1 MCESW
6 SLTKGSLFSL
16 ITFLQPME
24 FKTLANVGIDE
35 LLAVF
40 NLSFSDYIV
49 PFLLTKE
56 VLAAKINAEKLDMNI
71 SVGAFEEGKLVS
83 FILQS
88 EKQENGKKIIYNGGT
103 GVVPE
108 SRGKGL
114 VRKMYD
120 FIIPVLKERGA
131 DVLLLEVIQGNTAAI
146 RAYENLGF
154 TIIRKLLCFKG
165 NINSGLENS
174 MITIKEMKDL
184 QWENLR
190 TFWDI
195 EPSWQ
200 GSVYVLNPMPE
211 MYKTL
216 GAYSDEKL
224 VGYIIYNP
232 GASKVLQIAVHTDY
246 RQQGIGSALFAAI
259 ADGQPVAINNVDDT
273 SKETDAFLDKKIGL
287 QNWLSQFEMIRNI

>member
-1 MCESW
+1 
-6 SLTKGSLFSL
+6 
-16 ITFLQPME
+16 ME
-24 FKTLANVGIDE
+24 FKTLANVEIDE

-49 PFLLTKE
+49 PFHLTKE
-56 VLAAKINAEKLDMNI
+56 VLAAKINAEKLDRNI
-71 SVGAFEEGKLVS
+71 SVGAFAEGKLVS

-88 EKQENGKKIIYNGGT
+88 EKQEKGKKIIYNGGT

-154 TIIRKLLCFKG
+154 TIMRKLLCFKG

-232 GASKVLQIAVHTDY
+232 GARKVLQIAVHTDY

-259 ADGQPVAINNVDDT
+259 AYGQPVAINNVDDT

>member
-1 MCESW
+1 
-6 SLTKGSLFSL
+6 
-16 ITFLQPME
+16 ME
-24 FKTLANVGIDE
+24 FKTLANVELDD

-49 PFLLTKE
+49 PFHLTKE
-56 VLAAKINAEKLDMNI
+56 VLASKIAAEKLDMNI

-88 EKQENGKKIIYNGGT
+88 EKLENGQKIIYNGGT

-120 FIIPVLKERGA
+120 FIIPVLKERRA
-131 DVLLLEVIQGNTAAI
+131 DILLLEVIEGNASAI

-154 TIIRKLLCFKG
+154 TIVRKLLCFKG
-165 NINSGLENS
+165 DINSGAES
-174 MITIKEMKDL
+174 SAITIKEMKDFQWKSL
-184 QWENLR
+184 QS
-190 TFWDI
+190 FWDI

-211 MYKTL
+211 TYKAL
-216 GAYSDEKL
+216 GAYSDENL

-232 GASKVLQIAVHTDY
+232 GARRVLQIAVDKKY
-246 RQQGIGSALFAAI
+246 RKQGIGSELFKAI
-259 ADGQPVAINNVDDT
+259 ADGQPIAINNVDDT
-273 SKETDAFLDKKIGL
+273 SKETDTFLDKKIGL
-287 QNWLSQFEMIRNI
+287 QNWLSQFEMTRSI

>member
-1 MCESW
+1 
-6 SLTKGSLFSL
+6 
-16 ITFLQPME
+16 ME
-24 FKTLANVGIDE
+24 FKTLANVEIDE

-49 PFLLTKE
+49 PFHLTKE
-56 VLAAKINAEKLDMNI
+56 VLASKINAEKLDMNI
-71 SVGAFEEGKLVS
+71 SVGVFEEGKLVS

-154 TIIRKLLCFKG
+154 TIMRKLLCFKG

-184 QWENLR
+184 QWESLR

-232 GASKVLQIAVHTDY
+232 GARKVLQIAVHTDY
-246 RQQGIGSALFAAI
+246 RQHGIGSALFATI

>member
-1 MCESW
+1 
-6 SLTKGSLFSL
+6 
-16 ITFLQPME
+16 ME
-24 FKTLANVGIDE
+24 FKTLANVELDD

-49 PFLLTKE
+49 PFHLTRE
-56 VLAAKINAEKLDMNI
+56 ILAAKIVAEKLDMNI

-88 EKQENGKKIIYNGGT
+88 EKLENGQKIIYNGGT

-120 FIIPVLKERGA
+120 FIIPALKERGA
-131 DVLLLEVIQGNTAAI
+131 TILLLEVIEGNTAAI

-154 TIIRKLLCFKG
+154 SIVRKLLCFRG
-165 NINSGLENS
+165 NIDSEVKKS
-174 MITIKEMKDL
+174 TITINEMKDF
-184 QWENLR
+184 QWDNLCS
-190 TFWDI
+190 FWDI

-200 GSVYVLNPMPE
+200 GSVHVLNPMPE
-211 MYKTL
+211 NYQTL
-216 GAYSDEKL
+216 GAYSDENL

-232 GASKVLQIAVHTDY
+232 GARRVLQIAVHKDY
-246 RQQGIGSALFAAI
+246 RKQGIGSGLFTAI
-259 ADGQPVAINNVDDT
+259 ADGRPMAINNVDDT
-273 SKETDAFLDKKIGL
+273 SKETERFLGEKIGL
-287 QNWLSQFEMIRNI
+287 QNWLSQFEMTRSI

>member
-1 MCESW
+1 
-6 SLTKGSLFSL
+6 
-16 ITFLQPME
+16 ME
-24 FKTLANVGIDE
+24 FKTLANVELDD

-49 PFLLTKE
+49 PFHLTKE
-56 VLAAKINAEKLDMNI
+56 ILAAKIIAEKLDMNI

-88 EKQENGKKIIYNGGT
+88 EKLENGQKIIYNGGT

-120 FIIPVLKERGA
+120 FIIPALKERGA
-131 DVLLLEVIQGNTAAI
+131 DVLLLEVIEGNTAAI

-154 TIIRKLLCFKG
+154 SIVRKLLCFKG
-165 NINSGLENS
+165 NINSGAENS
-174 MITIKEMKDL
+174 TITIKEM
-184 QWENLR
+184 ENFHWDNLLS
-190 TFWDI
+190 FWDI

-211 MYKTL
+211 NYQAL
-216 GAYSDEKL
+216 GAYSDENL

-232 GASKVLQIAVHTDY
+232 GARRVLQIAVHKDY
-246 RQQGIGSALFAAI
+246 RKQGIGSGLFTAI
-259 ADGQPVAINNVDDT
+259 ADGQPVAINNVDDA
-273 SKETDAFLDKKIGL
+273 SKETDKFLDKKIGL
-287 QNWLSQFEMIRNI
+287 QNWLSQFEMTRSI